1 MKTALLIIDM
11 QNGCYDY
18 TEEKRLFEDAAEYIN
33 DVSAMYREKG
43 LPVIIIQDLEVG
55 EGEGSE
61 AFEVHSSVNVENSD
75 IRVKKTYSNSFWETN
90 LEEVLK
96 EHGVELLVI
105 SGFAA
110 EYCVT
115 FTFGGAQERGYEPV
129 LLQHGIAG
137 IEKAAVYD
145 TQRIRPVIA
154 HRVLGYLLENM

>member
-43 LPVIIIQDLEVG
+43 LPVIVIQDVEVG
-55 EGEGSE
+55 EGEGSK
-61 AFEVHSSVNVENSD
+61 AFEVHESVKVEPTD
-75 IRVKKTYSNSFWETN
+75 ILVKKEFSNSFWQTN

-96 EHGVELLVI
+96 EHNVELLVI

-110 EYCVT
+110 EYCIT
-115 FTFGGAQERGYEPV
+115 FTLGGAQERGYEPV

-137 IEKAAVYD
+137 IEKSAVYD
-145 TQRIRPVIA
+145 TQRIRPVIS
-154 HRVLGYLLENM
+154 HRILGYLLDNM